1 MTTDANSMT
10 NKVCLVTGCNSGIG
24 KVTALELA
32 KKGATVVMAC
42 RKADVGAAAREEIK
56 TLAGN
61 SQVELL
67 IADLSSQEAVR
78 GLVREFKE
86 KHDKLHVLINNAGVL
101 SKKRV
106 LTVDGLEN
114 QFALNLLAPFLL
126 THLLLDTLKASAP
139 ARIINVT
146 STMHRFARIDFDNLQ
161 GEKKYAGQAAYNQSK
176 LGVVLFTVEL
186 ARRLEGSGVTAN
198 CLHPGVVGTGI
209 MRDSS
214 SLMRRLWNSV
224 TLSPEKGA
232 DTSVYLAV
240 SPQAEGIN
248 GQYFEKRKIAKASK
262 KAADKDLALKLWQTC
277 SKLTGLDKS
286 L

>member
-1 MTTDANSMT
+1 MADIAMT

-32 KKGATVVMAC
+32 KQGATVVMAC
-42 RKADVGAAAREEIK
+42 RKAEAGRAVQEEIK
-56 TLAGN
+56 AISGN
-61 SQVELL
+61 SNVDLL
-67 IADLSSQEAVR
+67 LADLSSQEAVR
-78 GLVREFKE
+78 GLARDFHE
-86 KHDKLHVLINNAGVL
+86 KYGQLHVLINNAGVL

-114 QFALNLLAPFLL
+114 QFAVNLLAPFLL

-139 ARIINVT
+139 ARVVNVT
-146 STMHRFARIDFDNLQ
+146 STMHRFAGIDFDNLQ
-161 GEKKYAGQAAYNQSK
+161 GEKKYSAQGAYNQSK
-176 LGVVLFTVEL
+176 LGVVLFTLEL
-186 ARRLEGSGVTAN
+186 ARRQAGSGVTVN

-214 SLMRRLWNSV
+214 NLIRRGWKAL

-232 DTSVYLAV
+232 DTSLYLAM
-240 SPQAEGIN
+240 SPQVEGVS

-262 KAADKDLALKLWQTC
+262 KAADRELALKLWQRCTQ
-277 SKLTGLDKS
+277 LTGMDES
-286 L
+286 